1 MCLAFSWKAL
11 WRGPLAPVLNETDIE
26 SSVPPLAI
34 LAAMSLAQPHSLP
47 TGVERYARAPRFP
60 GDERERQWL
69 RLPPPALQ
77 GALLAL
83 VGRDTSTLPLSSE
96 QRLSHFPASP
106 LVTLSWYAGM
116 GSGLMAPGAQ
126 GPLWHPFDARIV
138 LSGSQSH
145 PIVSWAP
152 TTGRGYMACF
162 AADAAQA
169 LFGIEL
175 AAIQDRFIPAFEVLD
190 ARWTPLLESLLDA
203 PDEALPGVLE
213 SHLAPRWQALQGRSS
228 AHASLR
234 QMGRHWMSR
243 LAWKAQQWRSSTSER
258 QVERRIKT
266 FSGRSLREW
275 QSLVR
280 TEGLFFAARERYEQG
295 LPLDWAA
302 LAQDEG
308 FSDQSHMSRA
318 AKRITGFA
326 PGEFAQR
333 FIEDESFWM
342 YRLWM

>member
-1 MCLAFSWKAL
+1 MNL
-11 WRGPLAPVLNETDIE
+11 V
-26 SSVPPLAI
+26 
-34 LAAMSLAQPHSLP
+34 QPHP
-47 TGVERYARAPRFP
+47 PPVGVDPYARAPRFS
-60 GDERERQWL
+60 GEEADRQWL

-83 VGRDTSTLPLSSE
+83 VGRDTSTLKLSSE

-116 GSGLMAPGAQ
+116 GSGLMTPGPQ
-126 GPLWHPFDARIV
+126 GPLWQPFGSHIM

-145 PIVSWAP
+145 PTISWAP

-175 AAIQDRFIPAFEVLD
+175 AAIQDRFIPASEILD
-190 ARWTPLLESLLDA
+190 ARWTPLLESLLASSDH
-203 PDEALPGVLE
+203 ALLDVLE
-213 SHLAPRWQALQGRSS
+213 SHLALRWQALQGRSS

-243 LAWKAQQWRSSTSER
+243 LAWKAQQWRSGASER
-258 QVERRIKT
+258 QVERRIKS

-295 LPLDWAA
+295 LPLDWAT

-308 FSDQSHMSRA
+308 FSDQAHMSRT

-326 PGEFAQR
+326 PGEFTQR

>member
-1 MCLAFSWKAL
+1 
-11 WRGPLAPVLNETDIE
+11 
-26 SSVPPLAI
+26 
-34 LAAMSLAQPHSLP
+34 MSIVQPSHP
-47 TGVERYARAPRFP
+47 TPGLDPYARAPRWP
-60 GDERERQWL
+60 GDEGTRQWL
-69 RLPPPALQ
+69 RLPPPSLQ

-83 VGRDTSTLPLSSE
+83 VSRNTGPLALSCE

-106 LVTLSWYAGM
+106 LVTLSWYEGM
-116 GSGLMAPGAQ
+116 GSGLIAPGEQ
-126 GPLWHPFDARIV
+126 GTLWHPFGSRMV

-145 PIVSWAP
+145 PTISWAP
-152 TTGRGYMACF
+152 TTGRGFMACF

-175 AAIQDRFIPAFEVLD
+175 AAIQDRFIPAAEVLD
-190 ARWTPLLESLLDA
+190 ARWTPMLDDLLVSGDDA
-203 PDEALPGVLE
+203 LAVLE
-213 SHLAPRWQALQGRSS
+213 RHLAPRWQSLHGRSS

-234 QMGRHWMSR
+234 QMGRHWMTR
-243 LAWKAQQWRSSTSER
+243 LAWKAQQWRGAASER
-258 QVERRIKT
+258 QVERRIKS
-266 FSGRSLREW
+266 FSGRSMREW

-308 FSDQSHMSRA
+308 FADQAHMSRTA
-318 AKRITGFA
+318 RRITGFA

-333 FIEDESFWM
+333 FIGDESFWM